1 VAKAN
6 LTERVAMPVALAA
19 IVSGF
24 YWKLTLTRQFDWVSG
39 PDLVNQVLPWFQVQA
54 AAWHA
59 HHFPLWDASSW
70 GGQPLL
76 GQAQPGAAYPL
87 NWLLFLMPLSHGKI
101 SFYALQWY
109 FVAIHWMAALFC
121 YWLCRDL
128 GQSRIAAVLGG
139 CIYSFSAYAGTASWP
154 QMINGVVWAPLV
166 FLFELRVL
174 EGRATLRN
182 GILSGAS
189 LGAAWLSGHHQAPLF
204 LTLAWGGVWLFHLVR
219 AGPGWNTLIG
229 PGALSLLLVLLT
241 GALQILPAYEYG
253 HLAARW
259 VGAEMALT
267 WNQTVP
273 YAVHS
278 LYALKPSSLFSIV
291 FPAFSQ
297 TSDPYVGVAALTLAL
312 LAIALQWRR
321 RWTPLFATL
330 GLASLLFALGP
341 NSVFHGLLYGL
352 APMVEKARVPSA
364 AVFLFGLAVAVLA
377 AAAVDALGAMP
388 DSPWMR
394 RAAHA
399 SWIFGAAGAAI
410 LFSVYAAH
418 GLRVTFED
426 RVVIACFTALLVG
439 ALLYGWSRGGVTP
452 RQGAVLALL
461 LVVFELGNNSGYM
474 LTDRENETNA
484 QWMNR
489 LEANADIARF
499 LASRPGPFRI
509 VSSDPAVPKAWASWN
524 GFSTLVGDIPS
535 VTANVL
541 RRPFSDWQFA
551 YLAGVRYRIGTKPEF
566 ADEKDIFTAASGLK
580 VYENPQAF
588 PRAWAVHR
596 AQQVSSDA
604 AVNDTIRNH
613 LFDLRADA
621 FTSGPAP
628 ALARC
633 DAAGEKVSLAEF
645 PNEAR
650 LDATLNCDA
659 LVVVSDTF
667 YPGWEAE
674 VDGRP
679 APILE
684 VDGCFRAVAAPA
696 GAHEIVMRYRPAS
709 AEAGGILTVAG
720 ALAAAIAGFFP
731 LTYVRKA
738 GTITG
743 KNVS

>member
-1 VAKAN
+1 MP
-6 LTERVAMPVALAA
+6 AMLAA
-19 IVSGF
+19 IVAGF

-59 HHFPLWDASSW
+59 HHFPLWDVSSW

-76 GQAQPGAAYPL
+76 GQAQPGGSYPL

-139 CIYSFSAYAGTASWP
+139 CVYSFSAYIGTASWP
-154 QMINGVVWAPLV
+154 QMINGAVWAPVV
-166 FLFELRVL
+166 FLFELRAL
-174 EGRATLRN
+174 EGRAPLRN
-182 GILSGAS
+182 AILSGAA

-204 LTLAWGGVWLFHLVR
+204 LTLVWGGIWLYHMVR
-219 AGPGWNTLIG
+219 AGRGWAGLAG
-229 PGALSLLLVLLT
+229 PGGLSLLFVFLT

-253 HLAARW
+253 HLAVRW
-259 VGAEMALT
+259 VGAEFALN

-291 FPAFSQ
+291 FPALSR

-312 LAIALQWRR
+312 LAVALLWRR

-330 GLASLLFALGP
+330 GLASLFFALGP
-341 NSVFHGLLYGL
+341 NSVFHGLVYGL
-352 APMVEKARVPSA
+352 VPMVEKARVPSA

-377 AAAVDALGAMP
+377 GAALDGLRASP
-388 DSPWMR
+388 DSPWTR

-399 SWIFGAAGAAI
+399 SWIFGVAGAAI
-410 LFSVYAAH
+410 LFGVYAAN

-426 RVVIACFTALLVG
+426 RVVVTCFVSLLFG
-439 ALLYGWSRGGVTP
+439 GLLYGWSRGGVTP
-452 RQGAVLALL
+452 TQGALLAVL
-461 LVVFELGNNSGYM
+461 LVVFELGDNSGYM
-474 LTDRENETNA
+474 LTDRENKTNA

-489 LEANADIARF
+489 LQSNGDIARY
-499 LASRPGPFRI
+499 LAARPGPFRM

-524 GFSTLVGDIPS
+524 GFSTVIGDTPS
-535 VTANVL
+535 VTTNVIN
-541 RRPFSDWQFA
+541 RPFGEWQFA

-566 ADEKDIFTAASGLK
+566 AGEKDVFTAASGLK
-580 VYENPQAF
+580 VFENPQAF

-596 AQQVSSDA
+596 ARQVANGA
-604 AVNDTIRNH
+604 AVNDAILNH
-613 LFDLRADA
+613 LFDLRAEA
-621 FTSGPAP
+621 LTSGPAP
-628 ALARC
+628 VLADC
-633 DAAGEKVSLAEF
+633 DAAGEQVSVMES

-650 LDATLNCDA
+650 LRASLNCDG

-674 VDGRP
+674 IDGRA
-679 APILE
+679 APLLP
-684 VDGCFRAVAAPA
+684 VDGCFRGVPVPK

-709 AEAGGILTVAG
+709 VEIGGLLTLAG
-720 ALAAAIAGFFP
+720 ALGAAMAGIFP